1 MKKKEKKIVRDMVP
15 YSVVFF
21 SSRQQFSFEVY
32 YTIRNIMYGSSIA
45 ALYLNVYYSLRAR
58 RSKHA

>member
-1 MKKKEKKIVRDMVP
+1 MVP

-21 SSRQQFSFEVY
+21 FSGQRFSFELY
-32 YTIRNIMYGSSIA
+32 YTIRNIMNGSSIA
-45 ALYLNVYYSLRAR
+45 ALYLNVYDSLRAR

>member
-1 MKKKEKKIVRDMVP
+1 MTWYPVVW
-15 YSVVFF
+15 YSFF
-21 SSRQQFSFEVY
+21 QDSDSPLKFELY

-58 RSKHA
+58 HSKHAWFQILN